1 MRTGDIMFYSD
12 VPSHQLEFVRA
23 QRHFGVTSHLSLVG
37 IKRERRLTVR
47 EMGKTG
53 AVGVQC
59 CLCF

>member
-12 VPSHQLEFVRA
+12 VSSHQLEFVRG
-23 QRHFGVTSHLSLVG
+23 QGRFGIISHLSLEG
-37 IKRERRLTVR
+37 IKRERRLAVR

-59 CLCF
+59 CLFF